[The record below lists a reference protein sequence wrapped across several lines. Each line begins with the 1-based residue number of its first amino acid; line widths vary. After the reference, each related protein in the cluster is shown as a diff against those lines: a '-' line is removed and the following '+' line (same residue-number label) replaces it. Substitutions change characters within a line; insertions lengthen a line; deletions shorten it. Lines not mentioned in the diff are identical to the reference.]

1 MAIYTINDPDT
12 KFATKAMVACG
23 GAWNPVRKVWMF
35 ASIADAADAALELY
49 RVTRATIPMLEE
61 LRSMLEDGT
70 AVAAWEYDETQ
81 PLALEALSFGEAKAM
96 VAAGRQVRRL
106 LGVHPLEDVPSRDE
120 VVSPQDEATRE
131 LCEQQFEQRAQHSRG
146 REPHRGSEAK
156 YSPSEFRCSKCGEV
170 RDVTTLRKSVCGEC
184 RHKPGSRSGRRAA

>member
-1 MAIYTINDPDT
+1 MAIYTVNDPDT

-35 ASIADAADAALELY
+35 ASIANAADAALELY

-61 LRSMLEDGT
+61 LRSMLADGT

-81 PLALEALSFGEAKAM
+81 PLDLEALSFGEAKAM

-106 LGVHPLEDVPSRDE
+106 LGVHPLEDVSSRDE
-120 VVSPQDEATRE
+120 VVSPQDEATSE

-146 REPHRGSEAK
+146 REPRGSGAE

-184 RHKPGSRSGRRAA
+184 RNKPGSRSGRRAA